1 MLTIYVLPNF
11 IRGDPNEKR
20 SQITAR
26 SKKDDDLSTASNES
40 TKMGKK
46 DENDE
51 EKDEQAIAITTS
63 TTIDPDESSNSSS
76 GCSSF
81 NNSMND
87 INQHIRKTDTNY
99 LLKDLI
105 SKEVNKIKD
114 ETDNLSNLLKGK
126 IEAAN
131 IEGLIDKTMS
141 GIVELKDDLMR
152 MNEPEVYSST
162 AVDNLRKRNVLEA
175 GGEFVKGSS
184 SGESS
189 IGGGGVDAFLKKEI
203 DAIKKEATVIP
214 AVLSNA
220 NSAK

>member
-1 MLTIYVLPNF
+1 MLTIYVLPKL

-20 SQITAR
+20 SQVSAR
-26 SKKDDDLSTASNES
+26 IKKDDDLSTASNES
-40 TKMGKK
+40 AKTGSK
-46 DENDE
+46 DE
-51 EKDEQAIAITTS
+51 EKNEQAISVTKS
-63 TTIDPDESSNSSS
+63 TTIEPDESSNSSS

-87 INQHIRKTDTNY
+87 INHHIRKTDTNY

-114 ETDNLSNLLKGK
+114 ETDNLSNLLKEK

-162 AVDNLRKRNVLEA
+162 AVDNLRKRNVIEA
-175 GGEFVKGSS
+175 GGEFTKGSAS
-184 SGESS
+184 NESS
-189 IGGGGVDAFLKKEI
+189 NGGGGVDAFLKKEI